1 MKNIFETL
9 TQLLFILMGFIVI
22 VLLYLGITLDFTQ
35 IKTIAF
41 WVKVSVQLVFT
52 MIVFNTVYTM
62 DRTKR
67 MHNSE
72 SRFFKA
78 YATNRMK
85 VKYLEKEKLYDEL
98 EKAVKQENADRLEK
112 KCNRKLHRLCTRI
125 NYSDVIGGRSAE
137 ELMTENEVKKR
148 INRLKKLINKI
159 RAGEI
164 KIRELKSKSFLG
176 DKEITGME
184 YEEYDYNETVYELKR
199 NVKKVVIFLIS
210 SIMASSITYAFV
222 SPNFLLAFINNI
234 TLLIGAAFSGFISSG
249 QNVKKKTLI
258 YEKRNAFLLRY
269 LNITEE
275 YTPPL
280 PETK

>member
-1 MKNIFETL
+1 MKNIFETI

-22 VLLYLGITLDFTQ
+22 LLLYLGISLDFAQ
-35 IKTIAF
+35 VKTVEF
-41 WVKVSVQLVFT
+41 WIKVSVQLAFT

-62 DRTKR
+62 DRNKR
-67 MHNSE
+67 MHNSG

-98 EKAVKQENADRLEK
+98 EEAVKEENADRLEK
-112 KCNRKLHRLCTRI
+112 KCNRKLHKLCTRI
-125 NYSDVIGGRSAE
+125 NYSDVIGSKSIE
-137 ELMTENEVKKR
+137 ELITENEVNKR
-148 INRLKKLINKI
+148 IKRLTKLINKI

-199 NVKKVVIFLIS
+199 NVKKGVIFLIS

-222 SPNFLLAFINNI
+222 SPNFLLAFINNV
-234 TLLIGAAFSGFISSG
+234 TLLIGAAFSGFVSSA

-269 LNITEE
+269 LNISEE
-275 YTPPL
+275 YI
-280 PETK
+280 PEK

>member
-137 ELMTENEVKKR
+137 E
-148 INRLKKLINKI
+148 
-159 RAGEI
+159 
-164 KIRELKSKSFLG
+164 
-176 DKEITGME
+176 
-184 YEEYDYNETVYELKR
+184 R
-199 NVKKVVIFLIS
+199 N
-210 SIMASSITYAFV
+210 
-222 SPNFLLAFINNI
+222 
-234 TLLIGAAFSGFISSG
+234 
-249 QNVKKKTLI
+249 
-258 YEKRNAFLLRY
+258 
-269 LNITEE
+269 
-275 YTPPL
+275 
-280 PETK
+280 